1 MVMNL
6 IPDWLSMR
14 AQLTPD
20 RLALTNGQELWTFLQ
35 LDQLVRRL
43 TTRLSRLGINDGS
56 RVAILAESSMPI
68 VAVIHALTKLH
79 AILVPLNPRLMLTD
93 LETMLNDA
101 EPAVVIG
108 PSSKVPSFSHT
119 ITIEELWDRLDEE
132 SLADPS
138 FINLDQIQ
146 CLMYTSG
153 TTGQPKGA
161 LLSYGNIF
169 YSASFSAIHNG
180 TLASDLWLHMMP
192 LYHIGGLS
200 IIFRSVIT
208 GNGIVLLPRFDT
220 DEVFEMMSRYPIS
233 LMSLVPTMLYRLLS
247 ANKPFPTSLRLIL
260 LGGAPPAPTLIDE
273 ALTRQLPV
281 VQTYGLT
288 ETSSQIATQLVHESR
303 IHKNAG
309 HAIYPTDVAILSHYY
324 VTHKPHQTGE
334 IVVKGPTVFQGYW
347 HDPDQT
353 KAVFWQDWLKTGDV
367 GFLDENGY
375 IHVIDRQKDLII
387 RGGENISP
395 TEIERAFLAH
405 PKVSDAGVLA
415 MEDAEWGQVP
425 LIMLVTTAPITLA
438 ECITWAQTHLSA
450 IKRPVKYYHA
460 KTLPRTA
467 SGKLRRVELRQMW
480 QNGAFHEIL

>member
-1 MVMNL
+1 MNL

-20 RLALTNGQELWTFLQ
+20 RLALTNGQEHWTFVQ

-43 TTRLSRLGINDGS
+43 TTRLSHLGLAEGA

-68 VAVIHALTKLH
+68 VAVIHALTRLH
-79 AILVPLNPRLMLTD
+79 AVLVPLNPRLMPTD
-93 LETMLNDA
+93 LEILLNDA
-101 EPAVVIG
+101 EPQIVIG
-108 PSSKVPSFSHT
+108 SSAMAPSFSHT
-119 ITIEELWDRLDEE
+119 ITPEELWDHLDDEPLAE
-132 SLADPS
+132 SSP
-138 FINLDQIQ
+138 INLDQVQ

-153 TTGQPKGA
+153 TTGKPKGA

-180 TLASDLWLHMMP
+180 TLASDLWLHVMP

-200 IIFRSVIT
+200 IVFRSVIT
-208 GNGIVLLPRFDT
+208 GTGIVLLPRFDT

-247 ANKPFPTSLRLIL
+247 VNQSFPPSLRLIL
-260 LGGAPPAPTLIDE
+260 LGGAPPAPSLIDE

-309 HAIYPTDVAILSHYY
+309 HAIYPTDVAILFDNH
-324 VTHKPHQTGE
+324 VTHEPHQTGE

-347 HDPDQT
+347 RDPAQT
-353 KAVFWQDWLKTGDV
+353 KGTFWQDWLKTGDV

-405 PKVSDAGVLA
+405 PKVLDAGVLA

-438 ECITWAQTHLSA
+438 ECKTWAHSQLSS

-467 SGKLRRVELRQMW
+467 SGKLRRIELRQMW
-480 QNGAFHEIL
+480 QSGAFHEIL